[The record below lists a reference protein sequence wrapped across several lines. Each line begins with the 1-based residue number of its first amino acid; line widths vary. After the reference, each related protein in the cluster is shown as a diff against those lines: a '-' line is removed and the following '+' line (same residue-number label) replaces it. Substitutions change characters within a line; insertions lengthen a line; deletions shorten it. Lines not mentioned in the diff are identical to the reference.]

1 MTAKSGL
8 SLLLFPVA
16 AGTSLSL
23 VVVITSGAG
32 VVEPEAEAEK
42 IKYLRV

>member
-1 MTAKSGL
+1 MTAMSGF

-23 VVVITSGAG
+23 VVVITSDAG
-32 VVEPEAEAEK
+32 VVGAEAK
-42 IKYLRV
+42 KN